1 MNNFQSN
8 RQRDNRG
15 FREMHQAT
23 CSQCGKDCQVPFR
36 PTGDKPVYCSDC
48 YEKLGNNSN
57 SWSYGDDR
65 PQRPSY
71 GDRNSGGNRSF
82 SNNRDFGGGRNFSN
96 NRGTENRSF
105 SKPTDN
111 RQMEMVAKKL
121 DRIIELLEGQRPVA
135 KMVEKTVENKIE
147 KKPAKKAKKTT
158 KKTEK
163 KK

>member
-15 FREMHQAT
+15 SREMFAT
-23 CSQCGKDCQVPFR
+23 ICSQCGANCQVPFR
-36 PTGDKPVYCSDC
+36 PTGDKPIYCSAC

-57 SWSYGDDR
+57 SWSYGDR
-65 PQRPSY
+65 S
-71 GDRNSGGNRSF
+71 SGGNRRF
-82 SNNRDFGGGRNFSN
+82 PNNRDFGGGRSFSN

-121 DRIIELLEGQRPVA
+121 DRIIELLESQKPTV
-135 KMVEKTVENKIE
+135 KMVEKTFLKKIE
-147 KKPAKKAKKTT
+147 KKPVKKAKKT
-158 KKTEK
+158 KKD
-163 KK
+163 

>member
-15 FREMHQAT
+15 RREMFSAV

-36 PTGDKPVYCSDC
+36 PTGEKPVYCSDC

-57 SWSYGDDR
+57 SWSYKDDR
-65 PQRPSY
+65 PQRSNF
-71 GDRNSGGNRSF
+71 GGRNDGNRRYSSNRDFGGNRSF
-82 SNNRDFGGGRNFSN
+82 
-96 NRGTENRSF
+96 EANRSIGGAGD
-105 SKPTDN
+105 KG
-111 RQMEMVAKKL
+111 QMEMVAKKL

-135 KMVEKTVENKIE
+135 KMVEKTVEKKVE
-147 KKPAKKAKKTT
+147 KKPAKEAT

>member
-15 FREMHQAT
+15 RREMHQAI

-48 YEKLGNNSN
+48 YEKLANNSN
-57 SWSYGDDR
+57 SWSYGNNR
-65 PQRPSY
+65 PQRPSF
-71 GDRNSGGNRSF
+71 GDRNSGGNRNF

-96 NRGTENRSF
+96 NRGT
-105 SKPTDN
+105 DN
-111 RQMEMVAKKL
+111 RQMEMVTKKL
-121 DRIIELLEGQRPVA
+121 DRIIELLEGQKPVV
-135 KMVEKTVENKIE
+135 KMVGKTVEKKIDKVMD
-147 KKPAKKAKKTT
+147 KKPTKKVT
-158 KKTEK
+158 KKTGK

>member
-1 MNNFQSN
+1 
-8 RQRDNRG
+8 
-15 FREMHQAT
+15 MHQAI

-36 PTGDKPVYCSDC
+36 PTGDKPIYCSDC

-82 SNNRDFGGGRNFSN
+82 SNNRDFGGGR
-96 NRGTENRSF
+96 SF
-105 SKPTDN
+105 SKPADN

-121 DRIIELLEGQRPVA
+121 DRIIELLEGQRPVI
-135 KMVEKTVENKIE
+135 KMVEKTVEKKVE
-147 KKPAKKAKKTT
+147 KKPAKKAKTT

>member
-15 FREMHQAT
+15 RREMFSAT
-23 CSQCGKDCQVPFR
+23 CSQCGVSCQVPFR
-36 PTGDKPVYCSDC
+36 PTGEKPVYCSDC

-57 SWSYGDDR
+57 SWSYGEGR
-65 PQRPSY
+65 PQRQSF
-71 GDRNSGGNRSF
+71 GDRNKGENRSF
-82 SNNRDFGGGRNFSN
+82 SNNRSFGGDRNFSS
-96 NRGTENRSF
+96 NRGG
-105 SKPTDN
+105 DN

-121 DRIIELLEGQRPVA
+121 DRIIELLEGQRQV
-135 KMVEKTVENKIE
+135 VKTVE
-147 KKPAKKAKKTT
+147 KKPTKKAT

>member
-15 FREMHQAT
+15 GREMHQAI

-57 SWSYGDDR
+57 SWSYR
-65 PQRPSY
+65 
-71 GDRNSGGNRSF
+71 DRNRGENRSF
-82 SNNRDFGGGRNFSN
+82 SGNRDFGGGRNFSN
-96 NRGTENRSF
+96 NRGSE
-105 SKPTDN
+105 N

-121 DRIIELLEGQRPVA
+121 DRIIELLESQQLGV
-135 KMVEKTVENKIE
+135 KTVE
-147 KKPAKKAKKTT
+147 KKLAKKTT

>member
-15 FREMHQAT
+15 GREMHQAI

-36 PTGDKPVYCSDC
+36 PTGDKPIYCSDC

-82 SNNRDFGGGRNFSN
+82 SNNRDFGGGR
-96 NRGTENRSF
+96 SF
-105 SKPTDN
+105 SKPADN

-121 DRIIELLEGQRPVA
+121 DRIIELLEGQRPVI
-135 KMVEKTVENKIE
+135 KMVEKTVEKKVE
-147 KKPAKKAKKTT
+147 KKPAKKAKTT